1 MTVKDVLKS
10 IDFSVPE
17 EEEKIIREDTKI
29 FLNALKS
36 EIEKKKISAVPFL
49 GGSFAKGTLAKKE
62 VYDVDIFMRFDWKNE
77 YISDILEGLLKEV
90 GKQRGL
96 KVTKLHGSRDYFR
109 VGSGKYVFEVIPVM
123 LIKKPREARNVTDLS
138 YFHVNYVK
146 KNVKGTK
153 LGREIALAKKFCD
166 ANKVYGAESYIQG
179 FSGYALECLII
190 YYKSF
195 EKMLKEFV
203 KVKLGKRL
211 VLDPEKLYKKKDDVL
226 FEINESK
233 LHSPVIL
240 VDPTW
245 KERNVLAALSKSTLG
260 KFQEA
265 AKAFLKRP
273 SKSYFEKK
281 KFDIGYFEKLAKK
294 RKGEVVHVKLKTDRQ
309 EGDVAGTKMKKFSN
323 FLGKQIGKY
332 FEVLEMEFE
341 YAGGKEGDAYYVVK
355 SRGEVVKIGPPV
367 KLEKHAAEFKK
378 ENKKTF
384 EKNGLLHSRVKVDFS
399 ANDFVKKFINESKG
413 KIKEM
418 AIVDLKVQ

>member
-1 MTVKDVLKS
+1 MAVKDVLKS

-17 EEEKIIREDTKI
+17 EDEKIIREDTKV
-29 FLNALKS
+29 FLSALKS

-62 VYDVDIFMRFDWKNE
+62 IYDVDIFMRFDWKNE
-77 YISDILEGLLKEV
+77 YISDILEGLLKDV
-90 GKQRGL
+90 TKKLGL
-96 KVTKLHGSRDYFR
+96 KLQKLHGSRDYFR
-109 VGSGKYVFEVIPVM
+109 IGSGKYVFEVIPVM
-123 LIKKPREARNVTDLS
+123 LIRKPREARNVTDLS

-146 KNVKGTK
+146 KKVNGTN
-153 LGREIALAKKFCD
+153 LGGEIALAKRFCE
-166 ANKVYGAESYIQG
+166 ANKIYGAESYIQG
-179 FSGYALECLII
+179 FSGYAIECLVIH
-190 YYKSF
+190 YKSF
-195 EKMLKEFV
+195 EKMLKELS
-203 KVKLGKRL
+203 KVKERII
-211 VLDPEKLYKKKDDVL
+211 LDPEKLYKKKEDVL

-245 KERNVLAALSKSTLG
+245 KERNVLAALSQSTFE

-265 AKAFLKRP
+265 ANAFLKRP

-323 FLGKQIGKY
+323 FLGKQIGRY
-332 FEVLEMEFE
+332 FEVLEKEFE
-341 YAGGKEGDAYYVVK
+341 YAGGKAGDAYYVVK
-355 SRGEVVKIGPPV
+355 SRGEVVKIGPPS
-367 KLEKHAAEFKK
+367 KLEKHAAKFKK

-384 EKNGLLHSRVKVDFS
+384 EKNGLLHAKVKVDFS
-399 ANDFVKKFINESKG
+399 ANDFVKKFVKENKG
-413 KIKEM
+413 KVKEM